1 MVKEMER
8 ELRTAEEEVM
18 EEGDTKDADDA
29 EEKEM
34 EETNENDEEGTIDD
48 DEIESFIA
56 LF

>member
-29 EEKEM
+29 EEEEEV
-34 EETNENDEEGTIDD
+34 EETNEDD
-48 DEIESFIA
+48 
-56 LF
+56 